1 MKNAT
6 RKFNLCLF
14 VYFLN
19 ETKSIML
26 TTNKDEE
33 ERKKKD
39 NKNEKKIKNI
49 KPHYLKP
56 TAPPSPRPPNPKP
69 RIKTKTNCL

>member
-6 RKFNLCLF
+6 RKSNLCLL

-39 NKNEKKIKNI
+39 NKNEKKVK
-49 KPHYLKP
+49 
-56 TAPPSPRPPNPKP
+56 
-69 RIKTKTNCL
+69 KT